1 MRIAKPKL
9 FDTCARL
16 WKDKS
21 GGVMIYTA
29 LALPV
34 LLGVSG
40 LSVDVG
46 SWYANKRVAQASAD
60 AGAIAAA
67 LEVMRRG
74 IGGDDNVAY
83 SVLEAVALSS
93 AAENG
98 YDASGGDSIQIN
110 NPPTSGAYAG
120 SAEYVEVIVQRPA
133 QVFLAGFLFDQTVT
147 VAGRAV
153 AQAAFNEACIW
164 GLSPTADKA
173 VKVSGG
179 AQVNLPCG
187 IFSNSNAP
195 EALSTDGGACITASR
210 IKSVG
215 GATGDCMNPG
225 AVTGMRPIT
234 DPFADMQPP
243 SYGGC
248 DFTGNIRVN
257 NGETLTLAPGTYC
270 GNITVN
276 GGGTLNFDPGLYV
289 LDTAG
294 LNFASSSQ
302 IVGNDVTFYLTEN
315 SNQGTNIKVAAGASV
330 TLSAP
335 IGGDLP
341 GVLFYQDRNSP
352 PDIRHT
358 FTGQSNM
365 TLEGILYFPNQSLKF
380 SGGGVIDPVTTVIV
394 ADTVEF
400 TGNTTTDNIDGSV
413 VTGNPFLIVVHLVE

>member
-67 LEVMRRG
+67 LEVMRG
-74 IGGDDNVAY
+74 AIGGDDDVAL
-83 SVLEAVALSS
+83 SVLQAAALSS
-93 AAENG
+93 ASENG
-98 YDASGGDSIQIN
+98 YIASGGDTIQIN
-110 NPPTSGAYAG
+110 SPPTSGAFAG
-120 SAEYVEVIVQRPA
+120 SAQYVEVIVQRPA
-133 QVFLAGFLFDQTVT
+133 QVFLAGILFEQTVT

-153 AQAAFNEACIW
+153 AEAIINNTCVW
-164 GLSPTADKA
+164 ALAPTTASA
-173 VKVSGG
+173 VKASGG
-179 AQVNLPCG
+179 AVVNLPCG
-187 IFSNSNAP
+187 IFSNSSEP
-195 EALSTDGGACITASR
+195 TALSTNGGAGITAST

-215 GATGDCMNPG
+215 GSSGSCANP
-225 AVTGMRPIT
+225 AVVENNKPIT

-248 DFTGNIRVN
+248 DFNANIRVN
-257 NGETLTLAPGTYC
+257 SGDNLTLAPGTYC

-276 GGGTLNFDPGLYV
+276 SGGTLNFDPGLYV

-294 LNFASSSQ
+294 LSFGSSAT
-302 IVGNDVTFYLTEN
+302 VNGTDVTFYLTEN
-315 SNQGTNIKVAAGASV
+315 STQGTNISVSSNAVV

-335 IGGDLP
+335 TGGDLP
-341 GVLFYQDRNSP
+341 GVLFYQDRNAPSG
-352 PDIRHT
+352 INHN
-358 FTGQSNM
+358 FTGQSVMN
-365 TLEGILYFPNQSLKF
+365 LEGILYFPNQDLKF
-380 SGGGVIDPVTTVIV
+380 AGGGTLDPVTTVIV
-394 ADTVEF
+394 ANTVDF
-400 TGNTTTDNIDGSV
+400 TGNTTTDNLDGSAV
-413 VTGNPFLIVVHLVE
+413 SGNPFLIVVNLVE